1 MRKTQ
6 SKASAARGQRKRR
19 RLEENGDGRVVLRRK
34 KSVRAES
41 PVSPRMISRRT
52 GGQPPKRTFRI
63 QKAADRDRKRREK
76 DRAA

>member
-6 SKASAARGQRKRR
+6 TKAAAGRGRRKKR
-19 RLEENGDGRVVLRRK
+19 RLEESGDGRVVLRRK

-41 PVSPRMISRRT
+41 PVSPRMISWGT
-52 GGQPPKRTFRI
+52 GDQLPKRTFRI